1 MATSSMIEKWAEN
14 ERILRAVL
22 EEHGSS
28 ISDGARALIEEWL
41 DHNEL
46 GLAAE
51 TLRENIS
58 GPCSPLDQLLTQW
71 LRSPSP

>member
-1 MATSSMIEKWAEN
+1 MATSSMIEEWAKN

-28 ISDGARALIEEWL
+28 IDDSARALIEEWL

-51 TLRENIS
+51 ALRESIP
-58 GPCSPLDQLLTQW
+58 GPCEPLDQLLDTMA
-71 LRSPSP
+71 

>member
-1 MATSSMIEKWAEN
+1 MATSSMIEEWAKN

-22 EEHGSS
+22 EEHGLS

-58 GPCSPLDQLLTQW
+58 GPCSPLDQLLDTMA
-71 LRSPSP
+71 